1 MNSIYIQAT
10 QLSPKVVLDKA
21 NNQFQIIGKSI
32 IENAHQFYAPI
43 LAWFE
48 QYFEDPNDKTEII
61 FHFEYINSS
70 SYLQVANLTKIFS
83 ENIPDYQ
90 INIKWLYDERD
101 DSIEEIGK
109 DLQFTYY
116 MKFNFIEL
124 NENNAKDYIFN

>member
-1 MNSIYIQAT
+1 MNSVYIQAT
-10 QLSPKVVLDKA
+10 QLSPKVILDKE

-32 IENAHQFYAPI
+32 VENAHQFYAPV

-48 QYFEDPNDKTEII
+48 EYFEKPNEKTEVI

-83 ENIPDYQ
+83 EYTEDNH
-90 INIKWLYDERD
+90 INIKWVYDEKD
-101 DSIEEIGK
+101 DSIEEIGR

-116 MKFNFIEL
+116 LKFNFIEL
-124 NENNAKDYIFN
+124 NEANKHEYTYN